1 VDEAQEIAERI
12 VNAGIRG
19 LLNYAPIRL
28 NLPNDVYVE
37 NRDIIMAVEKSAYFA
52 RQALGR

>member
-1 VDEAQEIAERI
+1 MDEAQEIAERI